1 VRRSMVSMFAVLGAL
16 STPLAAQAG
25 GGGGGGGTGTK
36 ANAIGVGFVA
46 TLGGGWQ
53 IETGEIGYVRRFSR
67 GPLRAV
73 SGGIRMGSFIDEG
86 AILGGARGFVAAA
99 TLGARTARLSVA
111 ELGEEQNITSIG
123 FDVTLEA
130 SGYLTSNSPLPQGS
144 RWGAVAL
151 LPGLR
156 VGGGD
161 GPQYSLVI
169 GPTAFL
175 GSKTDVR
182 GLLAFRIEAP
192 LARREPHP

>member
-1 VRRSMVSMFAVLGAL
+1 MFAVLGAL
-16 STPLAAQAG
+16 STPLAAQSA
-25 GGGGGGGTGTK
+25 GTK
-36 ANAIGVGFVA
+36 GGDAIGLGFVA

-53 IETGEIGYVRRFSR
+53 IETGEVGYVHRLRR
-67 GPLRAV
+67 GPLGAV

-86 AILGGARGFVAAA
+86 AILGGARGFVVAG

-111 ELGEEQNITSIG
+111 QLGDDQNVTSIG

-144 RWGAVAL
+144 RWGAVTL

-156 VGGGD
+156 VGGLD
-161 GPQYSLVI
+161 GPQYSILI

-182 GLLAFRIEAP
+182 GMLAFRIEAP